1 LLSIYKKNVACLK
14 QNAAKVSAGRKAR
27 IAAAKQRK

>member
-1 LLSIYKKNVACLK
+1 LLSVHKKNVASLK
-14 QNAAKVSAGRKAR
+14 QNAAKMSAGCKAR